1 MADFVIDCSP
11 VLAWFFDDEISDYS
25 EAVLRHLESRAPAIA
40 PRLWQLELTNGLV
53 VGERRRRSGLT
64 APESFLRF
72 IQALNVSFDD
82 SIPEVAVLLDIA
94 RKHRLSVYDSVYLTL
109 AIRESLPIATLDKQL
124 AQAAEASGVGLW
136 SPSS

>member
-82 SIPEVAVLLDIA
+82 SIPEVAVLLDVA
-94 RKHRLSVYDSVYLTL
+94 REHRLSVYDSVYLTL

>member
-82 SIPEVAVLLDIA
+82 SIPEVAVLLDVA

-136 SPSS
+136 SPSF